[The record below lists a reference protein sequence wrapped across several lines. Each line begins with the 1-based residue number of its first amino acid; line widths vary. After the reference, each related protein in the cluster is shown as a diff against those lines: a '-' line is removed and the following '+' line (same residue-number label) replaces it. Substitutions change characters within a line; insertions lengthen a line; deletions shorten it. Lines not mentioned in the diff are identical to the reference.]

1 MSKTNEILKLE
12 KAYKIRL
19 KELPKNGNLMSFE
32 YRNNYEVDTKGKI
45 LGINLIFNNI
55 DSIEILSDLKNL
67 KNLNLAFNQISDI
80 KNLDHLKSLISLDLS
95 SNQITEIKNLN
106 ELTNLTDLDLSSNQI
121 LEIKNLNTLKNLTNL
136 DLSRNKIDS
145 IKNLNYLKNLINLD
159 LSSNQITEIK
169 NLNELTNLIELYLHS
184 NEINEIKN
192 LNVLKNLTKLYLSS
206 NQITEI
212 KNLDELK
219 NLIELYLSSNQI
231 TEIKNLDELK
241 NLTKLYLS
249 SNQITEIKNLD
260 ELNNLANLS
269 LSSNQISE
277 IKDLDDLENLTNLDL
292 SSNQIIEIKNLNE
305 LPNFTNLNLSSN
317 QISEIKNLSELK
329 DLTILDLSS
338 NQISEIKNLDE
349 LKDLTI
355 LDLSSNQISE
365 IKNLNELK
373 DLTVLDLSENKI
385 TEIENLNEL
394 QSLLNLSLSS
404 NQISEIENL
413 DELQNLTNLSLF
425 SNQIL
430 QIKSLDKLKKLT
442 DLYLSSNQI
451 SEIKNL
457 DELNNL
463 VNLNLSSNQISE
475 IKNLN
480 KLKNIINLNLSS
492 NQISEIKNLDKLKN
506 IINLNLSSNQI
517 VEIENLNEL
526 KKVKNVNLSSNKINS
541 AKPILFFI
549 KKNFKILIDEKDNYY
564 HNIINLYNNPLQNP
578 PEKIIKEGN
587 SEILK
592 YFEEIEKYGYEKL
605 YEGKLLI
612 VGEPKHGKTSLRKKL
627 FNINYQIPEK
637 TEIKETVGVEIQ
649 NNYIISDN
657 ENNQQKLLINIW
669 DFGGQEKQYP
679 LHQYFL
685 KKNSVFVLVSDDRK
699 DNTNL
704 DNWMYKLKLFN
715 GNDKEIILFFNQ
727 INRNSK
733 STNFDAEKYKKLG
746 FSFREFFLDISQDKE
761 RFLELKNYI
770 DKSICNL
777 PHIGKDYPKYCKS
790 IAENIDEKRFKENKN
805 YLTIQEFEKLCIDL
819 GYSEV
824 SVVKNALNYLDIIG
838 KVIYYEDDENLNHLI
853 ILNPHWLIDAI
864 YGIIT
869 CKDIEE
875 KNGRFNRDWYEKY
888 MAEISETKSISY
900 SKSEFDNILRLMLK
914 NQLDICY
921 TVNDQEFVVPL
932 LMPNKL
938 PENNIDFSKDTLS
951 ILFKYEVMPSGLI
964 ARLLVRLSDYIK
976 DNLLSNSS
984 GIINKDNSVA
994 KIEEYFMKNDANK
1007 YIKIS
1012 VVGEN
1017 KVLVL
1022 NEIRNELIDIQ
1033 KDWFENIKIQELIPC
1048 NCSKCKDNDEDHKFL
1063 KSDLINRTKNNRFTV
1078 ECPESYNPINIFE
1091 LLDVIYGKHIIN
1103 SYTQEE
1109 IEKIKNNI
1117 PTTIFNIGDYAQ
1129 ILNSQF
1135 GGKYNKQDN

>member
-317 QISEIKNLSELK
+317 QISEIKNL
-329 DLTILDLSS
+329 
-338 NQISEIKNLDE
+338 
-349 LKDLTI
+349 
-355 LDLSSNQISE
+355 
-365 IKNLNELK
+365 NELK

-480 KLKNIINLNLSS
+480 
-492 NQISEIKNLDKLKN
+492 KLKN